1 MNCII
6 IDDDPLSRKVLEQ
19 YIDRTEYLTLIHSF
33 SDAVEAIN
41 KFKNEE
47 EIHLIFLDIEMPEM
61 SGIDFLN
68 SLKAQ
73 PLVIIVSSKEKY
85 ALEAFS
91 YNVTDYILKPAYYAR
106 FYRAVERAKSQF
118 QQPVHTDQPKNEERE
133 RDEIFIKNKAAL
145 IRLKYDDIL
154 WIEALENYVV
164 FHTFD
169 KKYTINFTM
178 KSMVSKLPSH
188 RFIRAHRSY
197 IINRDKF
204 EMIEDNSIIVKTK
217 TGSKIIPIGKHY
229 KEDLMNK
236 IVQLGK

>member
-6 IDDDPLSRKVLEQ
+6 IDDDALSRRVLEE
-19 YIDRTEYLTLIHSF
+19 YINKTDFLTLVHSF
-33 SDAVEAIN
+33 SDPVEAIN

-61 SGIDFLN
+61 SGIEFLD
-68 SLKAQ
+68 SLKVQ
-73 PLVIIVSSKEKY
+73 PLVIIVSAKEKY

-91 YNVTDYILKPAYYAR
+91 YNVTDYILKPADYGR
-106 FYRAVERAKSQF
+106 FYRAVDRARSQF
-118 QQPVHTDQPKNEERE
+118 QKPVEKEEE

-145 IRLKYDDIL
+145 IRLKFDDIL

-178 KSMVSKLPSH
+178 KSMVTKLPSNK
-188 RFIRAHRSY
+188 FIRAHRSY

-217 TGSKIIPIGKHY
+217 TGSKIIPIGKYY
-229 KEDLMNK
+229 KDELMKK
-236 IVQLGK
+236 IVLLGK